1 MTVARGVCL
10 IKVLVV
16 DDHDLVR
23 TGITRMLAD
32 IDGLQ
37 VVGQADSGEESLKK
51 ARELKPDVVL
61 MDVKMPGIGGLE
73 ATRKLMRS
81 HPDMKVVAVTVC
93 EEDPFPTRLRQ
104 AGAAGY
110 MTKGGGLAEMVQ
122 AIRLVFAG
130 QRYISPQIAQQL
142 ALKSFQPQVNNSP
155 FDLLSER
162 EIQIALMIVG
172 CQKVQTI
179 SDKLCLSPKTVNT
192 TVTVSTKSFR
202 SAAMLSLHCWQY
214 VTAWSMPAPEMT
226 QPFDPSAFLATCSG
240 RPGVYRMFDSEARL
254 LYVGKAKNLKK
265 RLASYFRKTGH
276 APKTGALVA
285 RIAQIETTIT
295 ANETEALL
303 LEQTLIKEWRPPYNI
318 LLRDDKSYPYVHL
331 SDGNFPR
338 LSIHRGA
345 KKAKGRYF
353 GPYPSAGAIRE
364 SLSLMQ
370 KTFLVRQCE
379 DSFYKNR
386 TRPCLQ
392 YQIKRCKGPC
402 VGLVEPEVYAEDV
415 RHSVMFLEG
424 RSNALTDELNASME
438 KAAMALDFERAAE
451 LRDQISLLR
460 RVQDQQSMDGGTGDV
475 DVVAAFVNP
484 GGACVHM
491 ISVRGGRVL
500 GSKNFFPQ
508 VGIEEEVGEV
518 MSAFLAQYFL
528 GGVERELPNEVI
540 VNVVHDDFPTLIDA
554 IEALRGREMTIS
566 HRVRGTRARW
576 QQLAVTNAEQALSA
590 RLANRQHVTARFEA
604 LAEVLKLDEPPLR
617 LECYDISHSSGEA
630 TVASCVVFGPEG
642 PIKSD
647 YRRYNIE
654 GVTAG
659 DDYAAIHQ
667 ALTRR
672 FSKIKDGEGK
682 LPDILLVDGGKGQLS
697 MARDVLNELA
707 VPDLILLGVA
717 KGATRKAGFETL
729 YLNDA
734 AHEFTLP
741 GDSPALHLIQQIRDE
756 AHRFA
761 ITGHRARRGKT
772 RRTSTLEGVAGVGP
786 TRRRDLLKHFGGLQ
800 ELSRASIEEIAKA
813 PGISKKLAE
822 SIYANLHSE

>member
-1 MTVARGVCL
+1 
-10 IKVLVV
+10 
-16 DDHDLVR
+16 
-23 TGITRMLAD
+23 
-32 IDGLQ
+32 
-37 VVGQADSGEESLKK
+37 
-51 ARELKPDVVL
+51 
-61 MDVKMPGIGGLE
+61 
-73 ATRKLMRS
+73 
-81 HPDMKVVAVTVC
+81 
-93 EEDPFPTRLRQ
+93 
-104 AGAAGY
+104 
-110 MTKGGGLAEMVQ
+110 
-122 AIRLVFAG
+122 
-130 QRYISPQIAQQL
+130 
-142 ALKSFQPQVNNSP
+142 
-155 FDLLSER
+155 
-162 EIQIALMIVG
+162 
-172 CQKVQTI
+172 
-179 SDKLCLSPKTVNT
+179 
-192 TVTVSTKSFR
+192 
-202 SAAMLSLHCWQY
+202 
-214 VTAWSMPAPEMT
+214 MT
-226 QPFDPSAFLATCSG
+226 QTFDPSAFLATCSG
-240 RPGVYRMFDSEARL
+240 RPGVYRMFDADAKL

-295 ANETEALL
+295 GNETEALL

-318 LLRDDKSYPYVHL
+318 LLRDDKSYPYVFL
-331 SDGNFPR
+331 SDGQFPR

-364 SLSLMQ
+364 SLSLLQ

-379 DSFYKNR
+379 DSYFKNR
-386 TRPCLQ
+386 NRPCLQ

-402 VGLVEPEVYAEDV
+402 VDLVEPEVYAEDV

-424 RSNALTDELNASME
+424 RSNALSDELNAAME

-451 LRDQISLLR
+451 LRDQVALLR
-460 RVQDQQSMDGGTGDV
+460 RVQDQQSMEGGTGDV

-484 GGACVHM
+484 GGACVHL

-528 GGVERELPNEVI
+528 GGVDRELPSEVI
-540 VNVVHDDFPTLIDA
+540 VNVVNEDFPALIEA
-554 IEALRGREMTIS
+554 IEESRGREMTIS

-576 QQLAVTNAEQALSA
+576 QQMAVTNAEQALAA
-590 RLANRQHVTARFEA
+590 RLANRQHVSLRFEA
-604 LAEVLKLDEPPLR
+604 LAKVLNLDETPVR

-647 YRRYNIE
+647 YRRFNIE

-659 DDYAAIHQ
+659 DDYAAMHQ

-672 FSKIKDGEGK
+672 YSRIKDGEGK
-682 LPDILLVDGGKGQLS
+682 LPDVLLVDGGKGQMA

-707 VPDLILLGVA
+707 IPDLILLGVA
-717 KGATRKAGFETL
+717 KGTTRKAGFETL

-800 ELSRASIEEIAKA
+800 ELSRASIDEIAKA

>member
-1 MTVARGVCL
+1 MTETF
-10 IKVLVV
+10 
-16 DDHDLVR
+16 DH
-23 TGITRMLAD
+23 
-32 IDGLQ
+32 
-37 VVGQADSGEESLKK
+37 
-51 ARELKPDVVL
+51 
-61 MDVKMPGIGGLE
+61 
-73 ATRKLMRS
+73 
-81 HPDMKVVAVTVC
+81 
-93 EEDPFPTRLRQ
+93 
-104 AGAAGY
+104 
-110 MTKGGGLAEMVQ
+110 
-122 AIRLVFAG
+122 
-130 QRYISPQIAQQL
+130 
-142 ALKSFQPQVNNSP
+142 
-155 FDLLSER
+155 
-162 EIQIALMIVG
+162 
-172 CQKVQTI
+172 
-179 SDKLCLSPKTVNT
+179 
-192 TVTVSTKSFR
+192 
-202 SAAMLSLHCWQY
+202 
-214 VTAWSMPAPEMT
+214 
-226 QPFDPSAFLATCSG
+226 SAFLATCSG
-240 RPGVYRMFDSEARL
+240 RPGVYRMFDEQGLL

-303 LEQTLIKEWRPPYNI
+303 LEQTLIKESRPPYNI
-318 LLRDDKSYPYVHL
+318 LLRDDKSYPYVFL
-331 SDGNFPR
+331 SDGAFPR

-345 KKAKGRYF
+345 KRAKGRYF

-364 SLSLMQ
+364 SLSLLQ

-379 DSFYKNR
+379 DSYYRNR

-392 YQIKRCKGPC
+392 YQIKRCKAPC

-424 RSNALTDELNASME
+424 RSNALSDELNAAME
-438 KAAMALDFERAAE
+438 QAAMALEFERAAE
-451 LRDQISLLR
+451 LRDQVSLLR
-460 RVQDQQSMDGGTGDV
+460 RVQDQQSMEGGSGDV

-484 GGACVHM
+484 GGACVHL

-528 GGVERELPNEVI
+528 GGVDRELPGEVI
-540 VNVVHDDFPTLIDA
+540 VNVVNDDFASLIDA
-554 IEALRGREMTIS
+554 IHELRGRELTIS

-576 QQLAVTNAEQALSA
+576 QQLAVTNAEQALGA
-590 RLANRQHVTARFEA
+590 RLANRQHVASRFEA
-604 LAEVLKLDEPPLR
+604 LARELKLDEPPQR

-659 DDYAAIHQ
+659 DDYAAMHQ

-682 LPDILLVDGGKGQLS
+682 LPDILLVDGGKGQLN

-717 KGATRKAGFETL
+717 KGVTRKAGFETL
-729 YLNDA
+729 YLNDVN
-734 AHEFTLP
+734 HEFTLP

>member
-1 MTVARGVCL
+1 
-10 IKVLVV
+10 
-16 DDHDLVR
+16 
-23 TGITRMLAD
+23 
-32 IDGLQ
+32 
-37 VVGQADSGEESLKK
+37 
-51 ARELKPDVVL
+51 
-61 MDVKMPGIGGLE
+61 
-73 ATRKLMRS
+73 
-81 HPDMKVVAVTVC
+81 
-93 EEDPFPTRLRQ
+93 
-104 AGAAGY
+104 
-110 MTKGGGLAEMVQ
+110 
-122 AIRLVFAG
+122 
-130 QRYISPQIAQQL
+130 
-142 ALKSFQPQVNNSP
+142 
-155 FDLLSER
+155 
-162 EIQIALMIVG
+162 
-172 CQKVQTI
+172 
-179 SDKLCLSPKTVNT
+179 
-192 TVTVSTKSFR
+192 
-202 SAAMLSLHCWQY
+202 
-214 VTAWSMPAPEMT
+214 MT
-226 QPFDPSAFLATCSG
+226 QPFDPSAFLSTCSG
-240 RPGVYRMFDSEARL
+240 RPGVYRMFDIDGRL

-285 RIAQIETTIT
+285 RIAQVETTIT
-295 ANETEALL
+295 ASETEALL
-303 LEQTLIKEWRPPYNI
+303 LEQTLIKESRPPYNI

-331 SDGNFPR
+331 SDGEFPR

-364 SLSLMQ
+364 SLSILQ
-370 KTFLVRQCE
+370 KTFHVRQCE

-392 YQIKRCKGPC
+392 YQIKRCKAPC
-402 VGLVEPEVYAEDV
+402 VNLVEPQIYNDDV

-424 RSNALTDELNASME
+424 RSNALTDELNALME
-438 KAAMALDFERAAE
+438 KAAMDLDFEHAAE
-451 LRDQISLLR
+451 LRDQIGLLR

-484 GGACVHM
+484 GGACVHL

-528 GGVERELPNEVI
+528 GGGERELPGEVI
-540 VNVVHDDFPTLIDA
+540 VNVVHEDFPTLIDA
-554 IEALRGREMTIS
+554 IDASRGREITIS

-576 QQLAVTNAEQALSA
+576 QQLAVTNAEQALMA
-590 RLANRQHVTARFEA
+590 RLANRQHVAARFEA
-604 LAEVLKLDEPPLR
+604 LAQVLKLDEPPQR

-654 GVTAG
+654 GITAG
-659 DDYAAIHQ
+659 DDYAAMHQ

-697 MARDVLNELA
+697 MARDVMNELA

-717 KGATRKAGFETL
+717 KGTTRKAGFETL

-734 AHEFTLP
+734 AHEFTLK